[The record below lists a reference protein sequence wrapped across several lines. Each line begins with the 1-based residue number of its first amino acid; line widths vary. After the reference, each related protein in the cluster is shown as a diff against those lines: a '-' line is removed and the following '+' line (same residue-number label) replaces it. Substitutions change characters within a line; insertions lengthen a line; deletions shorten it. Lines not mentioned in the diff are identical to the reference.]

1 MRSSHIFLPQKKGS
15 DVLIEPLSFQ
25 SSCRQP
31 KSKKKAGFFRL
42 TRDLMKD
49 THQTGIVSIEC
60 CFSLVNR
67 ELVYLRCYL
76 LICYVISGLQV
87 LPYFYKFCCFMNSN
101 FVYMSNRVYKIAI
114 FGSLRCNP
122 HHGEY
127 VTELRYWP
135 PPPWAWFHRPT
146 INSNYIE
153 TQEKY
158 NF

>member
-1 MRSSHIFLPQKKGS
+1 MRSSHIFLPQKKGC

-42 TRDLMKD
+42 TRDLVKD
-49 THQTGIVSIEC
+49 THQTGIVSIEW

-101 FVYMSNRVYKIAI
+101 FAYMSNRVDKIAI
-114 FGSLRCNP
+114 SGLA
-122 HHGEY
+122 Y
-127 VTELRYWP
+127 VVTHITE
-135 PPPWAWFHRPT
+135 
-146 INSNYIE
+146 SM
-153 TQEKY
+153 
-158 NF
+158 